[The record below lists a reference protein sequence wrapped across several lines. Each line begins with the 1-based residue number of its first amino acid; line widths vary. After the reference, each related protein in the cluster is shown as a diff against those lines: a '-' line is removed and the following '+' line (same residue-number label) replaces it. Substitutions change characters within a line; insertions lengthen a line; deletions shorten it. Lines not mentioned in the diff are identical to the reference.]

1 MTGGTMG
8 GETGARRAGDGRFV
22 VGTRGSALARW
33 QTDHV
38 TTSLM
43 AARGAAGLPPVTVDV
58 RVITTQGDTSLAE
71 RLVGQIEKGF
81 FTAELEA
88 ALRTGDIDWAVHSLK
103 DLPTRIPE
111 GLELPAV
118 LERASPADWLI
129 VDPKAFE
136 DRGPGVLPL
145 AAGARVGTSSL
156 RRDAM
161 LRTWA
166 AHASSLP
173 LRGNVPTRVEKLRSG
188 QYEAIVLA
196 AAGVS
201 RLELELS
208 KLVVVELDPR
218 RWQNA
223 PGQGAVA
230 VEARAGDERV
240 RELLRPI
247 DHEPSRK
254 TTASERSFLRV
265 LEGGCS
271 TPFGCYVDGERVWL
285 GREREGR
292 WVTMST
298 RLPETGTVDD
308 AFIHRVLAELN
319 ELAPVAVPHA
329 AHAVEES
336 NKHDVP
342 RLWQRR

>member
-1 MTGGTMG
+1 MT
-8 GETGARRAGDGRFV
+8 ESRRDGIDRFI

-38 TTSLM
+38 TTSLQR
-43 AARGAAGLPPVTVDV
+43 ARAAAGLPAVTVDV

-88 ALRTGDIDWAVHSLK
+88 ALRSGEIDWAVHSLK
-103 DLPTRIPE
+103 DLPTRVPE

-129 VDPKAFE
+129 VQPSAFQ
-136 DRGPGVLPL
+136 DRGPDALPL

-161 LRTWA
+161 LRTYA
-166 AHASSLP
+166 ASVSSLP
-173 LRGNVPTRVEKLRSG
+173 LRGNVPTRVEKLRAG

-201 RLELELS
+201 RLELDLS
-208 KLVVVELDPR
+208 GFIVLELDPR
-218 RWQNA
+218 RWQPA

-230 VEARAGDERV
+230 VEARAGDARV
-240 RELLRPI
+240 RELLGPI
-247 DHEPSRK
+247 DHAVSR
-254 TTASERSFLRV
+254 TATSIERSFLRV

-271 TPFGCYVDGERVWL
+271 TPFGCSVEGGRVWL
-285 GREREGR
+285 GRERGGR
-292 WVTMST
+292 WVSLST
-298 RLPETGTVDD
+298 LLPVSAATDE
-308 AFIHRVLAELN
+308 AFIHRVLGELEKLEGPSTTMPIVLEKN
-319 ELAPVAVPHA
+319 HELPP
-329 AHAVEES
+329 
-336 NKHDVP
+336 
-342 RLWQRR
+342 LWHRR